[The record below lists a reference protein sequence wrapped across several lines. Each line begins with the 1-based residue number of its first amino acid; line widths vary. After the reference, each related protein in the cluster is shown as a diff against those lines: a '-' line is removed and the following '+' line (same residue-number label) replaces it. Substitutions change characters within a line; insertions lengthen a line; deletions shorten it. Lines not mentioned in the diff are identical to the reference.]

1 MTTIEKFK
9 KLIIITGPTCSG
21 KTNISFNI
29 ANKFNKEIICAD
41 SLQVYKDFDIGTGK
55 PTKKQQKIINHHLI
69 DIVKPFSDYNA
80 WNYMLDARRIV
91 SESNQNTFII
101 SGGSQLYIDA
111 FLNGLTA
118 GINKDDKIRNELIE
132 KIKLK
137 GLDTLY
143 KTLAK
148 IDPRSSNKVSSNDT
162 NRIIRLLEI
171 FYVTGEKPS
180 EFLSKSPKE
189 KISNTKYLKISLNIS
204 KTELDI
210 LIEKR
215 VHQMIENGLIDE
227 VANIISKY
235 GNKIKPLYS
244 IGYKELFHYLNQDS
258 SLNDS
263 INKIIVNTRRL
274 AKRQL
279 TWLRKDSEIR
289 WCKDINEMEDLIKD
303 FI

>member
-1 MTTIEKFK
+1 MRWGSTVEHR
-9 KLIIITGPTCSG
+9 GEPYHCCSG
-21 KTNISFNI
+21 YLCF
-29 ANKFNKEIICAD
+29 
-41 SLQVYKDFDIGTGK
+41 
-55 PTKKQQKIINHHLI
+55 
-69 DIVKPFSDYNA
+69 
-80 WNYMLDARRIV
+80 AR
-91 SESNQNTFII
+91 
-101 SGGSQLYIDA
+101 
-111 FLNGLTA
+111 
-118 GINKDDKIRNELIE
+118 
-132 KIKLK
+132 
-137 GLDTLY
+137 
-143 KTLAK
+143 
-148 IDPRSSNKVSSNDT
+148 
-162 NRIIRLLEI
+162 
-171 FYVTGEKPS
+171 EKPS

-210 LIEKR
+210 LIEQR
-215 VHQMIENGLIDE
+215 VHQMIENGLVDE

-279 TWLRKDSEIR
+279 TWLRKDREIR
-289 WCKDINEMEDLIKD
+289 WCKDINEMEELIKD